1 MNQVQNLKLTLAK
14 ASVQE
19 QFKNA
24 LAHNA
29 PLFIASLIDIYG
41 GDTNLQKCQPSA
53 VIMEALKA
61 ATLRLPINRSLGFA
75 YIVPYGSKPEFQIG
89 YKGYIQL
96 AMRTGAYRYIN
107 ADVVY
112 GGEFVRYDKLTGELD
127 ISGSKTSSDV
137 VGYFAFME
145 TVNGFRKTI
154 WWPYNQMKDHAKR
167 YSKSYTHG
175 SSPWQTEF
183 DKMALKTMLRA
194 LLGKF
199 GVMSID
205 MVKAFEVDSADTQI
219 EQKVDEPV
227 IDMPANVDDL
237 NEQLAQSPAGEPSAP
252 PPSSGTEAPAQDAN
266 PPDPATDIENE
277 ARADFNT
284 KWPQRSNPAWQYACD
299 ELEMRPAK
307 NGAMYPPRDI
317 KKINQW
323 NAAFDEFEANA

>member
-112 GGEFVRYDKLTGELD
+112 EGEFVRPNGGQRHKAVAAAKCKGR
-127 ISGSKTSSDV
+127 GSK
-137 VGYFAFME
+137 
-145 TVNGFRKTI
+145 
-154 WWPYNQMKDHAKR
+154 
-167 YSKSYTHG
+167 
-175 SSPWQTEF
+175 
-183 DKMALKTMLRA
+183 L
-194 LLGKF
+194 
-199 GVMSID
+199 
-205 MVKAFEVDSADTQI
+205 VKARSEHE
-219 EQKVDEPV
+219 EQVAL
-227 IDMPANVDDL
+227 ANCFAVKAEGGRQPRL
-237 NEQLAQSPAGEPSAP
+237 SGHCLRLAVQRLPRLAY
-252 PPSSGTEAPAQDAN
+252 
-266 PPDPATDIENE
+266 
-277 ARADFNT
+277 RA
-284 KWPQRSNPAWQYACD
+284 
-299 ELEMRPAK
+299 
-307 NGAMYPPRDI
+307 
-317 KKINQW
+317 
-323 NAAFDEFEANA
+323 